1 MKTYSYL
8 VTPELPTATL
18 CRQALDALP
27 LVFFDVETTGLFPSQ
42 GHRICEVALLRVCN
56 GVIQSRFN
64 TLVDPQRPIEARAFA
79 VNRISADLLRDAP
92 PFAQIAG
99 MVQELLDDAVVIAHN
114 APFDMAFLG
123 CELTL
128 LGRPLPANPV
138 LDTLVLARR
147 LLRRHSYSLQA
158 LSRDLGLS
166 PPNHR
171 AMSDVWAL
179 YGLFRYLAEQLAALG
194 ITALGDVLRYQRGL
208 FPEQPDPVQ
217 PPLITQALRER
228 RQLRIIYRSRSSPEP
243 TERYIYPL
251 ELTQE
256 RSGVFLRAFC
266 FLRDDWR
273 SFALDKIEVMEL
285 V

>member
-1 MKTYSYL
+1 MNTLSYL
-8 VTPELPTATL
+8 VTPELPADAL
-18 CRQALDALP
+18 CRQTLDALP

-42 GHRICEVALLRVCN
+42 GHRICELALLRVCN
-56 GVIQSRFN
+56 GEIQAQFS
-64 TLVDPQRPIEARAFA
+64 TLVDPQRPLEARAFA
-79 VNRISADLLRDAP
+79 INGISEELLRDAP
-92 PFAQIAG
+92 PFRQIAAI
-99 MVQELLDDAVVIAHN
+99 VQELLDDAVVIAHN

-123 CELTL
+123 RELML

-138 LDTLVLARR
+138 FDTLVLARR
-147 LLRRHSYSLQA
+147 LLRRHSYSLKA
-158 LSRDLGLS
+158 LSCDLGLS
-166 PPNHR
+166 RPEHR

-217 PPLITQALRER
+217 PPLVSQALREG